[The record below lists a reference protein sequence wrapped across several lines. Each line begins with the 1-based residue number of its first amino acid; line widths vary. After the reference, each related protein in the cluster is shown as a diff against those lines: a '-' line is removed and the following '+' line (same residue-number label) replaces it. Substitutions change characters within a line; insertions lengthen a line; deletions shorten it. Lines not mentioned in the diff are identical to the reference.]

1 MTTDRSWVTCAGAA
15 GRAIAA
21 GGQHARDRDPHLGVD
36 HPAVARLVAD
46 LAAAVGRHSVAVSED
61 VYKEILREIPQLD
74 HDKPLCVLLAGSIDA
89 NVDACLQIMQHQIDP
104 AAVRAPAVTVEYAR
118 RLAQRG
124 TPLTVLL
131 RAYRLGHARFS
142 DWLLTELAGHTG
154 DVEIITATALS
165 LSRITAGYLDQ
176 ASEELVA
183 AYSGEREHW
192 LRNRNA
198 ARAARIRDL
207 LSGRRISVSTAE
219 AALGCRL
226 RQYHVGLVCW
236 TAAGDSVSRLEHAI
250 SHVAAGVGACGDPV
264 FLPRDESSA
273 WAWLPLGIRD
283 RFDAVAAA
291 AGVDG
296 ADSDLHFAFGDAA
309 QGVTGFRL
317 THQQALTAQAV
328 ALAAGT
334 TPVVVAFGEVA
345 PVAMMLGSAD
355 LLRAWVL
362 ATLGD
367 LATDD
372 LHHARLRD
380 TLLVFL
386 LSGRSYKAAAE
397 QLTLHKNTVQYRI
410 GKAEASLGRRA
421 GENRQDVELALRA
434 SHWLGSAVLRPALP
448 PAAAR
453 R

>member
-1 MTTDRSWVTCAGAA
+1 MTSDRTWATRSGVAD
-15 GRAIAA
+15 RAFAA
-21 GGQHARDRDPHLGVD
+21 GGQRARDRDRHLDLD
-36 HPAVARLVAD
+36 HPAVAGLVAGI
-46 LAAAVGRHSVAVSED
+46 AAAVRRQAGAVSED

-74 HDKPLCVLLAGSIDA
+74 HDRPLRDLLAASIDS
-89 NVDACLQIMQHQIDP
+89 NVDACLQIMQHRIDP
-104 AAVRAPAVTVEYAR
+104 AAVRAPTVAVEYAR
-118 RLAQRG
+118 QLAQRG
-124 TPLTVLL
+124 TPLTALL
-131 RAYRLGHARFS
+131 RAYRLGHARLS
-142 DWLLTELAGHTG
+142 GSLLTELAEHTG
-154 DVEIITATALS
+154 DAEIITATALS
-165 LSRITAGYLDQ
+165 LSRIVAGYLDQ
-176 ASEELVA
+176 TSEELVA
-183 AYSGEREHW
+183 AYSQEREHW

-198 ARAARIRDL
+198 ARVARIQDL
-207 LSGRRISVSTAE
+207 LSGKRISVSVAE
-219 AALGCRL
+219 ATLGCRL

-236 TAAGDSVSRLEHAI
+236 TAAVGSVSRLEHAI
-250 SHVAAGVGACGDPV
+250 SHVAAEVAASGDPV

-283 RFDAVAAA
+283 CFDAVAA
-291 AGVDG
+291 GLDG
-296 ADSDLHFAFGDAA
+296 DLHFAFGDAA

-317 THQQALTAQAV
+317 THQQALAAQAV

-334 TPVVVAFGEVA
+334 PPRVVTFGEVA
-345 PVAMMLGSAD
+345 PVAMMLGSAE

-362 ATLGD
+362 ATLGG

-372 LHHARLRD
+372 VHHARLRD

-410 GKAEASLGRRA
+410 GKAEESLGRPA

-434 SHWLGSAVLRPALP
+434 SHWLGSSVLQPALP